1 MFGEGKKKNPF
12 IGLSKSKVDDM
23 WYWIDGVKA
32 RKNSSFW
39 SENRPSP
46 KKNHHCGSLNKLDA
60 EIKSR
65 YCTKQNATGL
75 CAFDILSSSVK
86 TDI

>member
-1 MFGEGKKKNPF
+1 MLREGKKINPF
-12 IGLSKSKVDDM
+12 IGLAKSKVDDM

-32 RKNSSFW
+32 RKNSTYW

-46 KKNHHCGSLNKLDA
+46 KKKHHCASLNKLDA
-60 EIKSR
+60 EIKSCN
-65 YCTKQNATGL
+65 CTKQNATGL
-75 CAFDILSSSVK
+75 CAFDIVSSSVK